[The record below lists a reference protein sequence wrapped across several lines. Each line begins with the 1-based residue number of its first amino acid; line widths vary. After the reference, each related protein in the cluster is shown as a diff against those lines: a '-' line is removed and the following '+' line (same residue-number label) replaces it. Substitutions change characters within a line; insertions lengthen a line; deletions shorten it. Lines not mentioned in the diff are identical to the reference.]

1 MFTHRNR
8 NAEPHQHATVAD
20 ARECEEALN
29 APEVHD
35 EDGQIAMMRVLETDE
50 AQRMETEQEEQMVLS
65 LGIVPNHREMTG
77 LQLIHYREACDL
89 RKPPARG
96 KRLHHI
102 DEACNCP
109 NSYARC
115 HLFQNCKQTEE
126 I

>member
-29 APEVHD
+29 APEIYD

-50 AQRMETEQEEQMVLS
+50 RQRWETEQEEQMVLA
-65 LGIVPNHREMTG
+65 LGILPNHREMYG
-77 LQLIHYREACDL
+77 LDLIHYRESVSL
-89 RKPPARG
+89 RKAPPRG
-96 KRLHHI
+96 HRLHHI
-102 DEACNCP
+102 DEECNCP

-115 HLFQNCKQTEE
+115 HLFQNCKQRDNA
-126 I
+126 